1 MLSENRFINFQRI
14 HKIFKYCKFGFNVI
28 LGCSSYFF
36 QCTLISISLEWDR
49 GTHLPAAL
57 KTNNLNTYRQ
67 EPAAGTFASELDA
80 FSISFKS
87 QLIEFIWEQESLH
100 PHLFRSPSRQSY
112 LNSYDVHVDG
122 RLFWHS

>member
-1 MLSENRFINFQRI
+1 
-14 HKIFKYCKFGFNVI
+14 V
-28 LGCSSYFF
+28 LGP
-36 QCTLISISLEWDR
+36 LEDQDAA
-49 GTHLPAAL
+49 LAAL